1 MAPLCFTAVTFFV
14 SEANQGLKSHFK
26 SSACSMI
33 VPQGPVRLGFL
44 IVPVSGSIDL
54 KGSDGRAP
62 SYSTLNAAV
71 KRKELP

>member
-1 MAPLCFTAVTFFV
+1 MAPLCFTAATFFV
-14 SEANQGLKSHFK
+14 SEANPGVKSHFK
-26 SSACSMI
+26 SSAYSMI
-33 VPQGPVRLGFL
+33 VPQRPVRLQFP

-62 SYSTLNAAV
+62 SYSTLKAAV